1 MTQGEKSYACSE
13 GADNA
18 KTPLLARCFRFLGFG
33 RISLAEDL
41 ELSKIAA

>member
-1 MTQGEKSYACSE
+1 LQR
-13 GADNA
+13 GADNEKNA
-18 KTPLLARCFRFLGFG
+18 KTPLLVRCFRFLGFG